1 MAIETTAESLK
12 FSTIETRRVAAL
24 MQAGISR
31 ETARKII
38 SKADDSDKGLEKF
51 LSDLIGE

>member
-1 MAIETTAESLK
+1 MAIETTAESLR